1 MRVKK
6 GKILVAQKKPGLTV
20 KDITELQP
28 LAEVYELNQFRKYII
43 VVKKSSIIGLDP
55 TRTRQTAEHIAR
67 VLIGANI
74 KCHMIV
80 GIEDDVKFL
89 EIS

>member
-1 MRVKK
+1 MKVRK
-6 GKILVAQKKPGLTV
+6 GKVLIAKQKPKLSV
-20 KDITELQP
+20 KAITELQP

-43 VVKKSSIIGLDP
+43 VVKKSSIIGMDP
-55 TRTRQTAEHIAR
+55 SRTRQTAEHVAR
-67 VLIGANI
+67 ILIDGGI

-80 GIEDDVKFL
+80 GVEDDVKFL